1 MHGTSCA
8 HSRSQEVMAVAGAS
22 KGLSSFLRAR
32 PRAGLVATI
41 TAPLAWLVVVYLGS
55 LAMLVVSA
63 FYQLDEFTGK
73 SNGQFSFENITVVV
87 TKGVY
92 RSLMLRS
99 VMVATAVTV
108 LCLFIAL
115 PVALYISRLASKWAK
130 RGMIVALLLPLWSG
144 YLVKVYAL
152 RAVFAPGSDFG
163 SGGFLNGTFGWSPGF
178 GYVAVV
184 LTLTYLWFPYMLLPI
199 YAGLERLPNSV
210 LDASS
215 DLGAGSL
222 RTFRSVIMPML
233 VPSIAAGSI
242 FTFSLSLGDY
252 ITVKVVGGTAQMI
265 GNIIER
271 VLLAPNQPLAAAF
284 TLWPVGIMLAYLA
297 LMARLGAFENL

>member
-1 MHGTSCA
+1 
-8 HSRSQEVMAVAGAS
+8 MAVAGAD
-22 KGLSSFLRAR
+22 KRLSSFFRAR
-32 PRAGLVATI
+32 PRAGLAATI

-73 SNGQFSFENITVVV
+73 SNGQFSFENVTVVV

-99 VMVATAVTV
+99 VLVATAVTV
-108 LCLFIAL
+108 LCLLIAF

-184 LTLTYLWFPYMLLPI
+184 LTLVYLWFPYMLLPI
-199 YAGLERLPNSV
+199 YAGLERLPNSL

>member
-1 MHGTSCA
+1 
-8 HSRSQEVMAVAGAS
+8 VAGAG
-22 KGLSSFLRAR
+22 KGFSNFFRAR
-32 PRAGLVATI
+32 PRVALLTTI
-41 TAPLAWLVVVYLGS
+41 TPPLVWLVVVYIGS
-55 LAMLVVSA
+55 LALLVFSA
-63 FYQLDEFTGK
+63 FFKLDEFTGK
-73 SNGQFSFENITVVV
+73 SNGEFTVDNLTAVV

-92 RSLMLRS
+92 RVLMVRS
-99 VMVATAVTV
+99 VLVAAAVTL
-108 LCLFIAL
+108 LCLLISL
-115 PVALYISRLASKWAK
+115 PVAFYISRLASKWAK
-130 RGMIVALLLPLWSG
+130 RAMIVALLLPLWSG

-152 RAVFAPGSDFG
+152 RAVFEPGSEFG
-163 SGGFLNGTFGWSPGF
+163 RGGFLNGTFGWSPGF
-178 GYVAVV
+178 GYGAVI
-184 LTLTYLWFPYMLLPI
+184 LTLTYLWLPYMLLPI
-199 YAGLERLPNSV
+199 YTGLERLPNSL

-297 LMARLGAFENL
+297 LMSRLGAFESL

>member
-1 MHGTSCA
+1 
-8 HSRSQEVMAVAGAS
+8 
-22 KGLSSFLRAR
+22 
-32 PRAGLVATI
+32 LV
-41 TAPLAWLVVVYLGS
+41 
-55 LAMLVVSA
+55 
-63 FYQLDEFTGK
+63 
-73 SNGQFSFENITVVV
+73 
-87 TKGVY
+87 
-92 RSLMLRS
+92 
-99 VMVATAVTV
+99 
-108 LCLFIAL
+108 IAL

-184 LTLTYLWFPYMLLPI
+184 LTLVYLWFPYMLLPM
-199 YAGLERLPNSV
+199 YAGLERLPNSL

-252 ITVKVVGGTAQMI
+252 ITVRVVGGTAQMI

>member
-1 MHGTSCA
+1 M
-8 HSRSQEVMAVAGAS
+8 AGAS
-22 KGLSSFLRAR
+22 KRLSSFFRAR
-32 PRAGLVATI
+32 PRVGLLATI
-41 TAPLAWLVVVYLGS
+41 TAPLAWLVVVYIGS

-63 FYQLDEFTGK
+63 FFKLDEFTGK
-73 SNGQFSFENITVVV
+73 SNGQFTFDNVTAVV
-87 TKGVY
+87 TKSVY

-99 VMVATAVTV
+99 VIVAALVTV
-108 LCLFIAL
+108 LCLMISL

-152 RAVFAPGSDFG
+152 RAVFEPGSEFG
-163 SGGFLNGTFGWSPGF
+163 NGGFLSGTFGWSPGF

-184 LTLTYLWFPYMLLPI
+184 LTLTYLWLPYMLLPI
-199 YAGLERLPNSV
+199 YAGLERLPNSL

-284 TLWPVGIMLAYLA
+284 TLWPVGIMVAYLA

>member
-1 MHGTSCA
+1 M
-8 HSRSQEVMAVAGAS
+8 AGAS

>member
-1 MHGTSCA
+1 VT
-8 HSRSQEVMAVAGAS
+8 VAGAGKRFS
-22 KGLSSFLRAR
+22 NFLRAR
-32 PRAGLVATI
+32 PRVALLTTI
-41 TAPLAWLVVVYLGS
+41 TAPLAWLVVVYIGS
-55 LAMLVVSA
+55 LALLVVSA
-63 FYQLDEFTGK
+63 FFKLDEFTGK
-73 SNGQFSFENITVVV
+73 SNGEFTFENLTAVV

-92 RSLMLRS
+92 RSLMVRS
-99 VMVATAVTV
+99 VLVAAAVTL
-108 LCLFIAL
+108 LCLIISL
-115 PVALYISRLASKWAK
+115 PVAVYISRLASKWAK
-130 RGMIVALLLPLWSG
+130 RGMIIALLLPLWSG

-152 RAVFAPGSDFG
+152 RAVFEPGSEFG

-178 GYVAVV
+178 GYVAVI
-184 LTLTYLWFPYMLLPI
+184 LTLTYLWLPYMLLPI
-199 YAGLERLPNSV
+199 YTGLERLPNSL

-252 ITVKVVGGTAQMI
+252 ITVKIVGGTAQMI

-284 TLWPVGIMLAYLA
+284 TLWPVGIMVAYLA
-297 LMARLGAFENL
+297 IMARLGAFESL

>member
-1 MHGTSCA
+1 
-8 HSRSQEVMAVAGAS
+8 
-22 KGLSSFLRAR
+22 
-32 PRAGLVATI
+32 
-41 TAPLAWLVVVYLGS
+41 
-55 LAMLVVSA
+55 
-63 FYQLDEFTGK
+63 
-73 SNGQFSFENITVVV
+73 
-87 TKGVY
+87 
-92 RSLMLRS
+92 
-99 VMVATAVTV
+99 
-108 LCLFIAL
+108 
-115 PVALYISRLASKWAK
+115 VALYISRLASKWAK

-184 LTLTYLWFPYMLLPI
+184 LTLVYLWFPYMLLPI
-199 YAGLERLPNSV
+199 YAGLERLPNSL

>member
-1 MHGTSCA
+1 M
-8 HSRSQEVMAVAGAS
+8 AGAGKRFS
-22 KGLSSFLRAR
+22 NFLRAR
-32 PRAGLVATI
+32 PRVALLTTI
-41 TAPLAWLVVVYLGS
+41 TAPLAWLVVVYIGS
-55 LAMLVVSA
+55 LALLVVSA
-63 FYQLDEFTGK
+63 FFKLDEFTGK
-73 SNGQFSFENITVVV
+73 SNGEFTFENLTAVV

-92 RSLMLRS
+92 RSLMVRS
-99 VMVATAVTV
+99 VLVAAAVTL
-108 LCLFIAL
+108 LCLIISL
-115 PVALYISRLASKWAK
+115 PVAVYISRLASKWAK
-130 RGMIVALLLPLWSG
+130 RGMIIALLLPLWSG

-152 RAVFAPGSDFG
+152 RAVFEPGSEFG

-178 GYVAVV
+178 GYVAVI
-184 LTLTYLWFPYMLLPI
+184 LTLTYLWLPYMLLPI
-199 YAGLERLPNSV
+199 YTGLERLPNSL

-252 ITVKVVGGTAQMI
+252 ITVKIVGGTAQMI

-284 TLWPVGIMLAYLA
+284 TLWPVGIMVAYLA
-297 LMARLGAFENL
+297 IMARLGAFESL

>member
-1 MHGTSCA
+1 
-8 HSRSQEVMAVAGAS
+8 
-22 KGLSSFLRAR
+22 
-32 PRAGLVATI
+32 LV
-41 TAPLAWLVVVYLGS
+41 
-55 LAMLVVSA
+55 
-63 FYQLDEFTGK
+63 
-73 SNGQFSFENITVVV
+73 
-87 TKGVY
+87 
-92 RSLMLRS
+92 
-99 VMVATAVTV
+99 
-108 LCLFIAL
+108 IAL

-184 LTLTYLWFPYMLLPI
+184 LTLVYLWFPYMLLPI
-199 YAGLERLPNSV
+199 YAGLERLPNSL

>member
-1 MHGTSCA
+1 M
-8 HSRSQEVMAVAGAS
+8 AGAGKRFS
-22 KGLSSFLRAR
+22 NFLRAR
-32 PRAGLVATI
+32 PRVALLTTI
-41 TAPLAWLVVVYLGS
+41 TAPLAWLVVVYIGS
-55 LAMLVVSA
+55 LALLVVSA
-63 FYQLDEFTGK
+63 FFKLDEFTGK
-73 SNGQFSFENITVVV
+73 SNGEFTFENLTAVV

-92 RSLMLRS
+92 RSLMVRS
-99 VMVATAVTV
+99 VLVAAAVTL
-108 LCLFIAL
+108 LCLIISL
-115 PVALYISRLASKWAK
+115 PVAVYISRLASKWAK
-130 RGMIVALLLPLWSG
+130 RGMIIALLLPLWSG

-152 RAVFAPGSDFG
+152 RAVFEPGSEFG

-184 LTLTYLWFPYMLLPI
+184 LTLTYLWLPYMLLPI
-199 YAGLERLPNSV
+199 YTGLERLPNSL

-252 ITVKVVGGTAQMI
+252 ITVKIVGGTAQMI

-284 TLWPVGIMLAYLA
+284 TLWPVGIMVAYLA
-297 LMARLGAFENL
+297 IMARLGAFESL

>member
-1 MHGTSCA
+1 MT
-8 HSRSQEVMAVAGAS
+8 VAGAGKRFS
-22 KGLSSFLRAR
+22 NFLRAR
-32 PRAGLVATI
+32 PRVALLTTI
-41 TAPLAWLVVVYLGS
+41 TAPLAWLVVVYIGS
-55 LAMLVVSA
+55 LALLVVSA
-63 FYQLDEFTGK
+63 FFKLDEFTGK
-73 SNGQFSFENITVVV
+73 SNGEFTFENLTAVV

-92 RSLMLRS
+92 RSLMVRS
-99 VMVATAVTV
+99 VLVAAAVTL
-108 LCLFIAL
+108 LCLIISL
-115 PVALYISRLASKWAK
+115 PVAVYISRLASKWAK
-130 RGMIVALLLPLWSG
+130 RGMIIALLLPLWSG

-152 RAVFAPGSDFG
+152 RAVFEPGSEFG

-178 GYVAVV
+178 GYVAVI
-184 LTLTYLWFPYMLLPI
+184 LTLTYLWLPYMLLPI
-199 YAGLERLPNSV
+199 YTGLERLPNSL

-252 ITVKVVGGTAQMI
+252 ITVKIVGGTAQMI

-284 TLWPVGIMLAYLA
+284 TLWPVGIMVAYLA
-297 LMARLGAFENL
+297 IMARLGAFESL

>member
-1 MHGTSCA
+1 
-8 HSRSQEVMAVAGAS
+8 MAVAGAS